1 MFLDIK
7 KLVRDRKFKA
17 TFKTFLCSLLLSSTT
32 LIVGP
37 TNLKY
42 LVTVEDMGEQKKFS
56 TLKSDVNE
64 ILSSEN
70 IYISDKDELDV
81 ECSDHDMFIKIS
93 RAVDV
98 SLIVDGKEKSFSVR
112 PSATVLEVLQ
122 DQDVILNEHD
132 IINFNLDKNVES
144 GMKIYVNR
152 IGYDLREEEQEIDFE
167 RKTEETNDL
176 YEGEKKLKNE
186 GSKGKLI
193 KYYKDKIV
201 DGNRVESQNVGE
213 KIAKEPVAEVTLIGT
228 KKKNLVKPK
237 INPPKPLIGAPAAYK
252 RVLTGVATAYSCG
265 KSTSTGTKLARGV
278 VAVDPKKIPYGSRL
292 YIAST
297 DGKYVYGYAVAAD
310 CGSAMIKGSVLVDL
324 FMESESECLSFGR
337 RNVNVYIL

>member
-93 RAVDV
+93 RAVEV

-122 DQDVILNEHD
+122 DQDVILNEH
-132 IINFNLDKNVES
+132 
-144 GMKIYVNR
+144 
-152 IGYDLREEEQEIDFE
+152 
-167 RKTEETNDL
+167 
-176 YEGEKKLKNE
+176 
-186 GSKGKLI
+186 
-193 KYYKDKIV
+193 
-201 DGNRVESQNVGE
+201 
-213 KIAKEPVAEVTLIGT
+213 
-228 KKKNLVKPK
+228 
-237 INPPKPLIGAPAAYK
+237 
-252 RVLTGVATAYSCG
+252 
-265 KSTSTGTKLARGV
+265 
-278 VAVDPKKIPYGSRL
+278 IPTTMR
-292 YIAST
+292 A
-297 DGKYVYGYAVAAD
+297 
-310 CGSAMIKGSVLVDL
+310 
-324 FMESESECLSFGR
+324 
-337 RNVNVYIL
+337 